1 MAKPT
6 YIRAS
11 TLTVGFLLAIGALA
25 SAGGCSD
32 DADDKLRNNS
42 RSSSGA
48 SGSGGSSGE
57 NGEGGVGAGG
67 PTAEELAFRKVEPE
81 MEAKCGGQC
90 HTDAT
95 YKPTPP
101 GFLAKPDAYKSIKG
115 QPGVVVA
122 DFYQS
127 TLLTKGPHAGPA
139 VGIDPTFEEKVVNWL
154 KLESAAIQ
162 AQKKPSTDA
171 VALKTGPNEVDLTKA
186 ALGGL
191 TGVKLKFNASL
202 VGGIL
207 SLDTI
212 QVVAGA
218 GPDVHVLK
226 PKFYRVLPKPT
237 DKGITEI
244 ADPGDTFSNTDQ
256 TVPNSATTTLAPG
269 SALFAGAG
277 WVPFDFAADK
287 VRIEIEK
294 LEPGKVAV
302 LEKPKACKDAAGF
315 ATNVLPQ
322 IRAATANGACPNCHG
337 GGTAGL
343 SLNSNDNA
351 LVCNQIFGKINEANV
366 AQSVMLTRPQQAA
379 HTGGVIQNPNGA
391 AWATLITNAYNTY
404 IKN

>member
-1 MAKPT
+1 MANF
-6 YIRAS
+6 RVS
-11 TLTVGFLLAIGALA
+11 TLTVAFLVVVVGVATA
-25 SAGGCSD
+25 CSD
-32 DADDKLRNNS
+32 DADDKLRGGRGAS
-42 RSSSGA
+42 GGASSGA
-48 SGSGGSSGE
+48 SSGSSGAD
-57 NGEGGVGAGG
+57 GDGGTSGG
-67 PTAEELAFRKVEPE
+67 PSAEELLFRKVEPDL
-81 MEAKCGGQC
+81 EAKCGGQC
-90 HTDAT
+90 HTDTT

-115 QPGVVVA
+115 QPGIVVA

-139 VGIDPTFEEKVVNWL
+139 IGVDPTFESKVIDWL
-154 KLESAAIQ
+154 KMESAVIQ
-162 AQKKPSTDA
+162 SQKKPSTDPFT
-171 VALKTGPNEVDLTKA
+171 VANGNNEIDLSKA

-191 TGVKLKFNASL
+191 TGVKLKFSASL

-207 SLDTI
+207 SLSQMQI
-212 QVVAGA
+212 VAGP

-237 DKGITEI
+237 DKGVTEI

-277 WVPFDFAADK
+277 WTPFDLAQDK
-287 VRIEIEK
+287 IRIEIEK
-294 LEPGKVAV
+294 LEPGKVQV
-302 LEKPKACKDAAGF
+302 LEKPKACKDPAGF

-337 GGTAGL
+337 NGTAGL
-343 SLNSNDNA
+343 SLNNA
-351 LVCNQIFGKINEANV
+351 DTTLICNQIFAKINEANV
-366 AQSVMLTRPQQAA
+366 PTSIMIQRPQQAA

-391 AWATLITNAYNTY
+391 AWATLITNGYNTY

>member
-1 MAKPT
+1 MAKST
-6 YIRAS
+6 YIRAT
-11 TLTVGFLLAIGALA
+11 TLTVGFLLALGAVGSA
-25 SAGGCSD
+25 SGCSD
-32 DADDKLRNNS
+32 EADDKLRGN
-42 RSSSGA
+42 RGGTGA
-48 SGSGGSSGE
+48 SGSGGPNGE
-57 NGEGGVGAGG
+57 VGEGGVNAGG
-67 PTAEELAFRKVEPE
+67 PTAEELAFRKIEPD

-101 GFLAKPDAYKSIKG
+101 NFLAKPDAYKSIKG

-139 VGIDPTFEEKVVNWL
+139 IGIDPTFEEKVVDWL

-162 AQKKPSTDA
+162 AQKKPSTEA
-171 VALKTGPNEVDLTKA
+171 VALKTGPNEIDLTKA

-191 TGVKLKFNASL
+191 TGVKLKFNATL
-202 VGGIL
+202 VAGIL
-207 SLDTI
+207 SIDTMQI
-212 QVVAGA
+212 VAGA

-287 VRIEIEK
+287 IRIEIEK

-302 LEKPKACKDAAGF
+302 LEKPKACKDPAGF
-315 ATNVLPQ
+315 AANVLPQ
-322 IRAATANGACPNCHG
+322 IRAATSNAACPNCHG

-351 LVCNQIFGKINEANV
+351 LVCNQVFAKINEANV
-366 AQSVMLTRPQQAA
+366 AQSVMITRPQQAA
-379 HTGGVIQNPNGA
+379 HTGGLIQNPNGA
-391 AWATLITNAYNTY
+391 AWATLITNGYNTY